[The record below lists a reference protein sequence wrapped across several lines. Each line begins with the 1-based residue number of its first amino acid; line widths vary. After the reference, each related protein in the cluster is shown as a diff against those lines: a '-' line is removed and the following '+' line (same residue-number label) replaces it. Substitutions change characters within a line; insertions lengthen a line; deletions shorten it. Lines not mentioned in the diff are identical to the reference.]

1 MEVLDNVD
9 GKEEGNADGGV
20 DVVLEVVEAVEIE
33 EDEGFVETELVEAVV
48 VVAWDE
54 AEDWEAVVEE
64 VVDGPVLIKLDKL
77 DCFAVHDLVPDRR
90 TNPSLHT
97 HPRWSDVT
105 REF

>member
-1 MEVLDNVD
+1 M
-9 GKEEGNADGGV
+9 
-20 DVVLEVVEAVEIE
+20 LEVVEAVEIE
-33 EDEGFVETELVEAVV
+33 EDEGFVEAELVEVVV

-54 AEDWEAVVEE
+54 AEGLEDLEAVVEE
-64 VVDGPVLIKLDKL
+64 VVDDPVLIKLDEL

-97 HPRWSDVT
+97 HPRWSGVT